1 MVKDAQVKG
10 LMRLMSTGTPLST
23 AAMKSGMSEPTA
35 RKYNKVGRLPS
46 QIRAPHEWRTRPDP
60 FIEVWAAEIEPIL
73 KDNPGLEAKTIFTA
87 LQEKLPGQF
96 NDGQLRT
103 LQRRFRHWRA
113 LYGQSQ
119 EVFFPQVHHPGEL
132 GSSDFTEMNSLKITI
147 QSELFNH
154 LLYHFVLTYSNW
166 EAGTVCF
173 TESFESLS
181 EGLQNALWKLGGTPI
196 GHRTDCLS
204 AAVNN
209 LQDIREFTQRYQS
222 LINHYGLVGQRTNPN
237 SGNENGDVEQ
247 RHYRIKR
254 AIDQAL
260 MLRGSR
266 DFESREEYE
275 CFLSCQFE
283 KANKGRQQRF
293 AEEIA
298 TLHHLPGTRLPV
310 YTELNGIP
318 VSNASTIRVNR
329 NTYSVHSRLIGEH
342 VDVHVYAGHIDVY
355 YNRTFVESIVRLSG
369 RAGHCI
375 NYRHVIDWLVRKPGA
390 FAAYRYQ
397 ADLFPSSNFRIA
409 YDLLREQNSR
419 YADKEYVRIPR
430 NCCEAI

>member
-173 TESFESLS
+173 TESF
-181 EGLQNALWKLGGTPI
+181 GKVYPKVY
-196 GHRTDCLS
+196 RM
-204 AAVNN
+204 
-209 LQDIREFTQRYQS
+209 
-222 LINHYGLVGQRTNPN
+222 HYGNL
-237 SGNENGDVEQ
+237 
-247 RHYRIKR
+247 
-254 AIDQAL
+254 A
-260 MLRGSR
+260 
-266 DFESREEYE
+266 
-275 CFLSCQFE
+275 
-283 KANKGRQQRF
+283 
-293 AEEIA
+293 
-298 TLHHLPGTRLPV
+298 
-310 YTELNGIP
+310 
-318 VSNASTIRVNR
+318 
-329 NTYSVHSRLIGEH
+329 
-342 VDVHVYAGHIDVY
+342 
-355 YNRTFVESIVRLSG
+355 VRLSDI
-369 RAGHCI
+369 AQTVLVQLSIIFKTYVSLHNAI
-375 NYRHVIDWLVRKPGA
+375 NH
-390 FAAYRYQ
+390 
-397 ADLFPSSNFRIA
+397 
-409 YDLLREQNSR
+409 
-419 YADKEYVRIPR
+419 
-430 NCCEAI
+430 